1 MLRFTAVLLRFS
13 FAAGLAAV
21 GQTAHSQPAGLQP
34 FVVTEPMAVQAA
46 EALFQEVQSLANLV
60 TPCVSAG
67 KGTPIECACRFA
79 TQLGKVQRSA
89 RAIQSRFPD
98 WQSKVINWTE
108 PVSKQSR
115 AISLEAVLRQS
126 SLRCPA
132 R

>member
-1 MLRFTAVLLRFS
+1 MLRFTAVSLRFA

-21 GQTAHSQPAGLQP
+21 GQTAHSQTAGVQP
-34 FVVTEPMAVQAA
+34 FVVTEAMAVQAA
-46 EALFQEVQSLANLV
+46 EALFQEVQSLTNLV
-60 TPCVSAG
+60 TPCVASG